1 VNSRLSRMAVIAA
14 ALMPESRMTSN
25 QLGKGS

>member
-1 VNSRLSRMAVIAA
+1 MAVIAA
-14 ALMPESRMTSN
+14 ALMPESKMTSN